1 MVSRNADIRPAA
13 AVVIRR
19 LKTGD
24 NLSGVER
31 VMEFPEAVQG
41 MAQACFADAQ
51 FLKVCVSDVIG
62 MRVNPVFG
70 EKRRDL
76 SACLRQIS
84 SSWFPFVVSEKASP
98 SRGREAQRVQ
108 IYTSRYP
115 MPSVSFADRPSAF
128 CLSASH
134 TVGGKLCALKRG
146 LLV

>member
-98 SRGREAQRVQ
+98 SRGREAQRV
-108 IYTSRYP
+108 
-115 MPSVSFADRPSAF
+115 
-128 CLSASH
+128 
-134 TVGGKLCALKRG
+134 
-146 LLV
+146 